1 MDVKIQIALIA
12 SCFLVLMLIMNLT
25 KRITQKITSVKRL
38 DPNRKKVVLNVFYFL
53 YYILFFT
60 SVMAIMGIDLKEL
73 SIFLSSV
80 LAILGIA
87 FVAQWSH
94 LSNLTASIIIFFYHP
109 LKIGDTVKMLD
120 KEFDFVGVVKDIS
133 GFYITITNKET
144 NQDVVIPN
152 SMILQKGIQ
161 FIEKRNYENN

>member
-12 SCFLVLMLIMNLT
+12 GCFLVLMLIMNLT